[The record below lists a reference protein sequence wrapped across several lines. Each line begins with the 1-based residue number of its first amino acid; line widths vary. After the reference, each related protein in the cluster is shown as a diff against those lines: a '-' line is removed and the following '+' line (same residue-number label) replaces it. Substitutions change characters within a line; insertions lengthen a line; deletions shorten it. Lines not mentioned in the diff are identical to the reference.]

1 MMGASSPPLR
11 RFVLVAIRAYQRW
24 ISPALG
30 QRCRFAPSCSQ
41 YTAQAIS
48 AHGLLRGTWL
58 GLRRLS
64 RCHPWNAGG
73 YDPVPLPPEQPAQPS
88 AKMDLSETTD
98 LRLRR
103 TQSDVR
109 LRRTGAHS

>member
-1 MMGASSPPLR
+1 MRVSPQPLR
-11 RFVLVAIRAYQRW
+11 RITLVAIRGYQRW

-30 QRCRFAPSCSQ
+30 QRCRFAPSCSH

-58 GLRRLS
+58 GVRRLS

-73 YDPVPLPPEQPAQPS
+73 YDPVPAPRERPAARS
-88 AKMDLSETTD
+88 AKMELSETTD
-98 LRLRR
+98 LRPRR

-109 LRRTGAHS
+109 PHRTGAHS